1 MIVPKKG
8 GKRAASSDPK
18 VQMSAAAAR
27 DYGIEYAKSG
37 RAECRGCQN
46 KILKVTSCYAEITI
60 SHDLYVIDYFQD
72 EIRVK
77 KVSFDSEVGMKYGG
91 QPLWH
96 HLDCF
101 AKLRTELGW
110 FSDGA
115 QLPGYKDLKKDDQK
129 KVVSAIP

>member
-1 MIVPKKG
+1 MEFFHAASLNASIVIKPAKKG
-8 GKRAASSDPK
+8 GKRTAAEASEAT
-18 VQMSAAAAR
+18 VQMTSQAAK

-37 RAECRGCQN
+37 RAECRGCEQ
-46 KILKVTSCYAEITI
+46 KIVK
-60 SHDLYVIDYFQD
+60 D
-72 EIRVK
+72 EVRVK

-110 FSDGA
+110 FSDA
-115 QLPGYKDLKKDDQK
+115 TQLPGFNVLKVDDQAK
-129 KVVSAIP
+129 AKAALP